1 MNLTS
6 RQRANRD
13 LLTTLLAVW
22 DQVPEQ
28 RFGQLVMNLSRERD
42 GFADTWEWKHGAWYE
57 HLHEAA
63 RTWAAVRVEER

>member
-1 MNLTS
+1 VNLTS

-13 LLTTLLAVW
+13 LLTTLLVVW

-42 GFADTWEWKHGAWYE
+42 GFADTWEWKHGA
-57 HLHEAA
+57 
-63 RTWAAVRVEER
+63 